1 MSEKSISDVLQDIKK
16 LEERGFISY
25 TLKEE
30 LWKRALKEGPTE
42 ELIEDLAAYRMLGL
56 RNDIAPTSSQPPKKN
71 KGDSTVRGLIC
82 LVAVVF
88 AGIYMFKDPPP
99 PPKPK
104 PVPIHD
110 NRPTPIPIDEGS
122 DYDAYSMAKRFVS
135 DHLLTPSRAEFPDM
149 EDRFVMRTDPDAWF
163 VMAYVDTQNPFGAMV
178 RKRFWVRL
186 KYVGKDKWRMT
197 DINIW

>member
-16 LEERGFISY
+16 LEERGVIPY

-42 ELIEDLAAYRMLGL
+42 ELIEDLAAYRMIGL
-56 RNDIAPTSSQPPKKN
+56 RNDITPNSSQPPKKS

-99 PPKPK
+99 APKPK
-104 PVPIHD
+104 PIPIHD
-110 NRPTPIPIDEGS
+110 NRPTPIPIDKGS
-122 DYDAYSMAKRFVS
+122 DVDALSTAQRIIRNRLVA
-135 DHLLTPSRAEFPDM
+135 PSTADFP
-149 EDRFVMRTDPDAWF
+149 WF
-163 VMAYVDTQNPFGAMV
+163 DFNINRIDSTTCVVQSYVDHQNIFGAKI
-178 RKRFWVRL
+178 RTHYRVRL
-186 KYVGKDKWRMT
+186 QYMGKDRWRLLDVDT
-197 DINIW
+197 W